1 MTDQQT
7 EVRDRVINGPVADLT
22 GYRTAEEL
30 AGITQINAGA
40 MVVRESLAA
49 AAARIPANVGG
60 TITVPDDLAV
70 RIQAG
75 MATLGGDAFAPE
87 DGPETALVVVGG
99 LVVTGPVEQV
109 TYRQISVV
117 GMVLMPKGSES
128 VLGGH
133 LTSLIG
139 GARTYEYDE
148 AAQVRGQAGDTTLSA
163 AMIANE
169 NGHPQD
175 VLLAS
180 GEVLIDEQIEKVGY
194 QTIIV
199 SGRLIAPRDSRDR
212 LGSKLELAGEGFW
225 YRGTNPRVVGGDE
238 TYDADFL
245 SLVDEPLSLIVTG
258 HLTFAEDVT
267 NELIKKAVA
276 DIVLTGAI
284 TVPPAGQAAV
294 RLLNREGG
302 GAIVIT
308 GDTPG

>member
-128 VLGGH
+128 FGGR
-133 LTSLIG
+133 LTHLIG
-139 GARTYEYDE
+139 GARTYQYEE
-148 AAQVRGQAGDTTLSA
+148 GLQVRSVAGDATLSA

-169 NGHPQD
+169 NGNPHD

-180 GEVLIDEQIEKVGY
+180 GEVLIDEPVESVGY
-194 QTIIV
+194 QSVIV
-199 SGRLIAPRDSRDR
+199 SGELIAPRDSRER
-212 LGSKLELAGEGFW
+212 FGSKLELAGEAHW
-225 YRGTNPRVVGGDE
+225 YRGNNPRVVAGDE